1 MRKYNSLRFIAT
13 SYQVIA
19 YIMLTL
25 GIVMGIVTYPVWS
38 LYAYSLLIVLGVI
51 IFVLSLFVCLLAFA
65 QSIFLMIN
73 LSDDVSVT
81 ANNTFVVVQHLE
93 KSLKSQQ
100 VIIEILSKE
109 HGNSSLPKIDTNEL

>member
-1 MRKYNSLRFIAT
+1 
-13 SYQVIA
+13 
-19 YIMLTL
+19 
-25 GIVMGIVTYPVWS
+25 
-38 LYAYSLLIVLGVI
+38 
-51 IFVLSLFVCLLAFA
+51 
-65 QSIFLMIN
+65 MIN

>member
-1 MRKYNSLRFIAT
+1 
-13 SYQVIA
+13 
-19 YIMLTL
+19 MLTL